1 MTAKYPSV
9 RGRLS
14 ASAITLSFLLAFGA
28 QPATAAEGAA
38 AEDDAAATAAAT
50 ATAQTD
56 DDEVS
61 RGDIIIVTARRR
73 QETAQEV
80 PVAISVIRGDSI
92 EATGNFNVVK
102 LQQLAPTLQVYT
114 TNPRNTSV
122 NIRGLGV
129 PYGLTSDGFEQ
140 GVGIYVDDVYNS
152 RVAAAT
158 FDFLD
163 VDQVEVLRGPQ
174 GTLYGKNTTAGAIN
188 ITTNQPTFDFEGRAE
203 VTVGNLNYR
212 QAKAAVSGP
221 LTDKIAARI
230 AIATTSRRGTLFNTR
245 TDRWINEQD
254 NLGLR
259 GQLLFQ
265 PNEDL
270 SITLAGDYSQQD
282 PECCGTAFVR
292 VGTTQRALNRQYD
305 AVIARL
311 QAANPGYNYI
321 VPSRNVYDR
330 LTDIDAPLQ
339 AGNIIG
345 GASLRVKWDVG
356 PGTFTSI
363 TAWRFWDWKPQND
376 RDFTGASVV
385 SASNNPSQ
393 QDQYSQEF
401 RYNYEGDTV
410 DFVVGLFGFKQRI
423 DTQGLERQGIDATR
437 YSLAPSTDP
446 NNVYNRPEVLNG
458 LTANNTQYLKAD
470 SAALYGQVSYKL
482 TPELTIQPGIRVNYD
497 KKEGFY
503 QRVVTTGAGQVIASC
518 APSATAGN
526 AVLTAQCG
534 VYQPQLTQPS
544 VSDWNFSYDINVNY
558 KVAPDVLAYATYAKS
573 FKTVGINQNG
583 LPLDSNNQPV
593 LSAST
598 VKPESVDHFEIGIKT
613 QFLNR
618 LATFNLTAFRT
629 EIKNFQAT
637 VNGGQFGTVRGYL
650 ANAEKVVSQ
659 GIEADFKIRASDR
672 FTAYANGAY
681 TDAKYDKFTSAP
693 CPPELSGGTFQPANT
708 TPDYS
713 QPGVPGALS
722 PRQCDISGQR
732 LPGVSKYAFSYGAE
746 ANVPVTLLAKDGQI
760 YFGVDG
766 NYRSHW
772 NSNAS
777 PSIYTDVKG
786 YALTNFRVG
795 FRGDGIDVFGWVR
808 NAFDVN
814 YIETLQVAPGN
825 VGLIAGQPGDPRTWG
840 GTIKV
845 SF

>member
-1 MTAKYPSV
+1 MTAKYPSIRRRV
-9 RGRLS
+9 P
-14 ASAITLSFLLAFGA
+14 ASILTLSFLLMMPG
-28 QPATAAEGAA
+28 PAA
-38 AEDDAAATAAAT
+38 AEEADTSAIDEVAAGTADAVDQADD
-50 ATAQTD
+50 
-56 DDEVS
+56 VS
-61 RGDIIIVTARRR
+61 RGDVIIVTARRR

-203 VTVGNLNYR
+203 LSVGNLNYR

-221 LTDKIAARI
+221 LTDTIAARI
-230 AIATTSRRGTLFNTR
+230 AIAATSRRGTLFNVTS
-245 TDRWINEQD
+245 DRWINEQD

-259 GQLLFQ
+259 GQLLFK
-265 PNEDL
+265 PSEDL
-270 SITLAGDYSQQD
+270 SITLSGDYSKQD
-282 PECCGTAFVR
+282 PEGYGTAFVR
-292 VGTTQRALNRQYD
+292 VGRTQRALDRQYD
-305 AVIARL
+305 ALIAKL
-311 QAANPGYNYI
+311 NAANPGRNFA

-330 LTDIDAPLQ
+330 LTDIDASLN
-339 AGNIIG
+339 AGNKIG
-345 GASLRVKWDVG
+345 GVSAKVKWDVG

-363 TAWRFWDWKPQND
+363 TAWRFWDWKPEND
-376 RDFTGASVV
+376 RDFTGASIV
-385 SASNNPSQ
+385 SRSQNPSQ

-401 RYNYEGDTV
+401 RYNYSGDKL

-423 DTQGLERQGIDATR
+423 DTQGTEQQGPNA
-437 YSLAPSTDP
+437 SLWSLTTAQGANTPG
-446 NNVYNRPEVLNG
+446 VLDG
-458 LTANNTQYLKAD
+458 LTATNTQFLKST
-470 SAALYGQVSYKL
+470 SAALYGQLSYKV
-482 TPELTIQPGIRVNYD
+482 TDALTIQPGIRVNYD
-497 KKEGFY
+497 KKSGFY
-503 QRVVTTGAGQVIASC
+503 QRVVTNGAGQVLSC
-518 APSATAGN
+518 TPPLQTNSALA
-526 AVLTAQCG
+526 AQCG
-534 VYQPQLTQPS
+534 VYQPQSTSPS
-544 VSDWNFSYDINVNY
+544 VSDWNFSYDLNVNY
-558 KVAPDVLAYATYAKS
+558 KITPDILAYATYAKS

-583 LPLDSNNQPV
+583 LPLNSATNLPD

-598 VKPESVDHFEIGIKT
+598 VKPESVNHFEVGLKT
-613 QFLNR
+613 SFWNR
-618 LATFNLTAFRT
+618 RATFNLAAFRT
-629 EIKNFQAT
+629 EIKDFQAT

-659 GIEADFKIRASDR
+659 GIEADFKIRPSDR

-681 TDAKYDKFTSAP
+681 TDAKYKKFSNAP
-693 CPPELSGGTFQPANT
+693 CPPELSGGTLQAAGAA
-708 TPDYS
+708 PDYS

-722 PRQCDISGQR
+722 PRQCDISGFD
-732 LPGVSKYAFSYGAE
+732 LPGVSKWAFSYGAE
-746 ANVPVTLLAKDGQI
+746 ANAPVTLLAKDGQI
-760 YFGVDG
+760 YLGVDG

-795 FRGDGIDVFGWVR
+795 FRAEGFDVFGWVR

-825 VGLIAGQPGDPRTWG
+825 VGLIAGQPGDPQTWG
-840 GTIKV
+840 GTVKF

>member
-1 MTAKYPSV
+1 MLP
-9 RGRLS
+9 G
-14 ASAITLSFLLAFGA
+14 
-28 QPATAAEGAA
+28 QAA
-38 AEDDAAATAAAT
+38 AEETDSAAIDEAAAGTAVAAGQ
-50 ATAQTD
+50 AD
-56 DDEVS
+56 DDVS
-61 RGDIIIVTARRR
+61 RGDVIIVTARRR

-203 VTVGNLNYR
+203 LSVGNLNYR

-221 LTDKIAARI
+221 LTETIAARL
-230 AIATTSRRGTLFNTR
+230 AIAATSRRGTLFNVTS
-245 TDRWINEQD
+245 DRWINEQD

-259 GQLLFQ
+259 GQLLFK
-265 PNEDL
+265 PSEDL
-270 SITLAGDYSQQD
+270 SITLSGDYSKQD
-282 PECCGTAFVR
+282 PEGYGTAFDR
-292 VGTTQRALNRQYD
+292 VGRTQRALNRQYD
-305 AVIARL
+305 ALIAAL
-311 QAANPGYNYI
+311 NAANPGQNYS

-330 LTDIDAPLQ
+330 LTDIDASLN
-339 AGNIIG
+339 AGNKIG
-345 GASLRVKWDVG
+345 GASAKVEWDVG

-363 TAWRFWDWKPQND
+363 TAWRFWDWKPEND
-376 RDFTGASVV
+376 RDFTGASIV
-385 SASNNPSQ
+385 SRSQNPSQ

-401 RYNYEGDTV
+401 RYNYSGDKLN
-410 DFVVGLFGFKQRI
+410 FVVGLFGFKQRI
-423 DTQGLERQGIDATR
+423 DTQGTEQQGPNA
-437 YSLAPSTDP
+437 SLWSLTAAQGAANPA
-446 NNVYNRPEVLNG
+446 VLNG
-458 LTANNTQYLKAD
+458 LTATNTQFLKST
-470 SAALYGQVSYKL
+470 SAALYGQLSYKI

-497 KKEGFY
+497 KKSGFY
-503 QRVVTTGAGQVIASC
+503 ERVVTNGAGQVITC
-518 APSATAGN
+518 TPPLVPNSALA
-526 AVLTAQCG
+526 AQCG
-534 VYQPQLTQPS
+534 VYQPQSTSPS
-544 VSDWNFSYDINVNY
+544 VSDWNFSYDFNINY
-558 KVAPDVLAYATYAKS
+558 KVTPDILAYATYAKT

-583 LPLDSNNQPV
+583 LPLNSATNLPE

-598 VKPESVDHFEIGIKT
+598 VKPESVNHFEVGLKT
-613 QFLNR
+613 SFFNR
-618 LATFNLTAFRT
+618 LATFNLSAFRT

-659 GIEADFKIRASDR
+659 GLEADFKIRASDR

-681 TDAKYDKFTSAP
+681 TDAKYKKFVNAP
-693 CPPELSGGTFQPANT
+693 CPPELSGGTLQPVGA

-722 PRQCDISGQR
+722 PRQCDISGFD
-732 LPGVSKYAFSYGAE
+732 LPGVSKWAFSYGAE
-746 ANVPVTLLAKDGQI
+746 ANAPVTLLAKDGQL
-760 YFGVDG
+760 YLGVDG

-795 FRGDGIDVFGWVR
+795 FRADGFDVFGWVR

-825 VGLIAGQPGDPRTWG
+825 VGLIAGQPGDPQTWG
-840 GTIKV
+840 GTVKF